1 VQPLV
6 LGTTVVLRRPVRHRS
21 GCNVYFPHTISTD
34 DEPRPAMPTDRRYRD
49 PEYLRRQYVGRR
61 RSARSIAEECGV
73 SPSTVHRWL
82 SRHEIERDEPYQD
95 DDWLR
100 EQFIGRSRSVETIA
114 SECGVAASTVSYW
127 LGRHGITESESFET
141 GTCETCGDEFRYYP
155 SVRDG
160 QFCSEACS
168 HEPTKRQV
176 SVTCPNCGTEFE
188 RRASLNSVYCS
199 PACWGEDLYVGTDT
213 SYGGRWYRQRRR
225 ALRRDNFR
233 CTICGITQAAH
244 RRETGRELDVHHVVP
259 VRLFIKWERPPS
271 DAHELRNLRTVCRA
285 CHPDAPG

>member
-1 VQPLV
+1 MQPLV

-21 GCNVYFPHTISTD
+21 GCNVYFPHIISTD
-34 DEPRPAMPTDRRYRD
+34 DEPPPAMPTDRRYRD
-49 PEYLRRQYVGRR
+49 P
-61 RSARSIAEECGV
+61 
-73 SPSTVHRWL
+73 
-82 SRHEIERDEPYQD
+82 
-95 DDWLR
+95 
-100 EQFIGRSRSVETIA
+100 
-114 SECGVAASTVSYW
+114 SYW

-199 PACWGEDLYVGTDT
+199 P
-213 SYGGRWYRQRRR
+213 
-225 ALRRDNFR
+225 
-233 CTICGITQAAH
+233 
-244 RRETGRELDVHHVVP
+244 
-259 VRLFIKWERPPS
+259 
-271 DAHELRNLRTVCRA
+271 DAGAKIST
-285 CHPDAPG
+285 